1 MHFLG
6 GLYIGIMAIWF
17 FFFSGFIGWNIKTV
31 SKARVFYISLISA
44 IMVGLLWEIFE
55 IYAGVV
61 IIDKNYPLD
70 TIIDIIMDILGASG
84 VAMYVLLKFSNK
96 DFVAFDKYE

>member
-17 FFFSGFIGWNIKTV
+17 FFFSGFIGWNIKTA